1 MIESL
6 AAALEASQLGMI
18 ARGSAW
24 AYPIANLVH
33 LLGLVLLVGSI
44 GILDLRIIGAFPSLP
59 LPALSR
65 ALTPLA
71 VTGLILMLPS
81 GLVLFAADAGALVG
95 SDQFWRKMVL
105 IAIAVAN
112 ALAFRLVGR
121 RGTRPTMVMRV
132 MAGASLALWLSVAA
146 LGRLI
151 AYS

>member
-1 MIESL
+1 MIENF

-24 AYPIANLVH
+24 AYPIANIVH
-33 LLGLVLLVGSI
+33 LLGLVMLVGAI
-44 GILDLRIIGAFPSLP
+44 GIVDLRIIGAFPALP
-59 LPALSR
+59 LPALSH

-81 GLVLFAADAGALVG
+81 GVVLFAADAGALVG
-95 SDQFWRKMVL
+95 SEQFKAKLLL
-105 IAIAVAN
+105 IAMGAAN
-112 ALAFRLVGR
+112 AIAFRFVGHAD
-121 RGTRPTMVMRV
+121 GQPTAPMRL
-132 MAGASLALWLSVAA
+132 MAAASIMIWLSVGA